1 VGGIVW
7 MDVRFPERFRE
18 VRYVLQSKYEELRY
32 LNYNSITVKKI
43 WEFCVEKKWRKKDV
57 QQMPLHQLVSD
68 IFRISGSE
76 IISYIQISDQQQMQG
91 SFAPIN
97 LDEVEMLIGRKT
109 TKNEEIANDFS
120 DSI

>member
-1 VGGIVW
+1 